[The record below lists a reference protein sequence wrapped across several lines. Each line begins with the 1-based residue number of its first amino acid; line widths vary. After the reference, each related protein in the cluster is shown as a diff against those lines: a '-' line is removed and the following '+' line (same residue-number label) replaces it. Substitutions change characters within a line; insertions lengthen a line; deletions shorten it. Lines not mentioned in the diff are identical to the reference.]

1 MATGKRQT
9 GIAVKV
15 VGRLESVWRYP
26 VKSMPGE
33 ALPEAYVSFAGVLGD
48 RFYAV
53 HHAGAPK
60 AFPFLTV
67 RSRREMLLFHPRF
80 RRPELSR
87 IPGNL
92 IEAETRGPGLTPLF
106 PSSDDLAL
114 EIETPDGRK
123 LSASDP
129 ALPALIGGDQFNA
142 PDLTLIR
149 SDRAMTDCR
158 PLSLLSTQTIDG
170 IGRAV
175 GLTLDKRR
183 FRENLYVDLDGG
195 DGFAEDAFVGRRL
208 RIGAKLAVHILE
220 RDIRC
225 RMIGIDPE
233 TLDENP
239 EILRHVA
246 KHHDNTAG
254 VYAAVLV
261 EGLVRPGD
269 EIVLLD

>member
-1 MATGKRQT
+1 MT
-9 GIAVKV
+9 V

-33 ALPEAYVSFAGVLGD
+33 SLPEAYVSFAGVLGD
-48 RFYAV
+48 RLYAV

-60 AFPFLTV
+60 AFPFLTA
-67 RSRREMLLFHPRF
+67 RSRKEMLRFRPRF
-80 RRPELSR
+80 RRPELTR
-87 IPGNL
+87 VPDNL
-92 IEAETRGPGLTPLF
+92 TDAETRGPGLTPLF
-106 PSSDDLAL
+106 PSSEDLAL
-114 EIETPDGRK
+114 EIEAPDGK
-123 LSASDP
+123 TLSASDP
-129 ALPALIGGDQFNA
+129 ALPGLIGGDQLNA
-142 PDLTLIR
+142 ADLTIIR

-158 PLSLLSTQTIDG
+158 PLSLLATQTIEG

-195 DGFAEDAFVGRRL
+195 ESFAEDAFVGRQL
-208 RIGAKLAVHILE
+208 RIGPKLTLHILE

-225 RMIGIDPE
+225 RMISIDPE
-233 TLDENP
+233 SLDENP
-239 EILRHVA
+239 EILRYVA
-246 KHHDNTAG
+246 KNHDNTAG

-269 EIVLLD
+269 DIVLLD

>member
-1 MATGKRQT
+1 MAMT
-9 GIAVKV
+9 I

-26 VKSMPGE
+26 VKSMPGQS
-33 ALPEAYVSFAGVLGD
+33 LSEAYVSFAGVLGD
-48 RFYAV
+48 RLYAV
-53 HHAGAPK
+53 HQAGAPK
-60 AFPFLTV
+60 AFPFLTA
-67 RSRREMLLFHPRF
+67 RSRKEMLRFRPRF
-80 RRPELSR
+80 RHPELTCA
-87 IPGNL
+87 PGNL
-92 IEAETRGPGLTPLF
+92 TDAETRGPGLTPLF
-106 PSSDDLAL
+106 PSSEDLAL
-114 EIETPDGRK
+114 EIEAPNGEI

-129 ALPALIGGDQFNA
+129 ALPGLIGGDQLDA
-142 PDLTLIR
+142 SELTVIR

-175 GLTLDKRR
+175 GSTLDKRR
-183 FRENLYVDLDGG
+183 FRENLYLDLHSGEA
-195 DGFAEDAFVGRRL
+195 FAEDSFVGRRL
-208 RIGAKLAVHILE
+208 RVGPKLTIHILE

-233 TLDENP
+233 SLEEYP

-246 KHHDNTAG
+246 KNHDNRAG

-269 EIVLLD
+269 EIVLED

>member
-1 MATGKRQT
+1 
-9 GIAVKV
+9 
-15 VGRLESVWRYP
+15 
-26 VKSMPGE
+26 
-33 ALPEAYVSFAGVLGD
+33 
-48 RFYAV
+48 
-53 HHAGAPK
+53 
-60 AFPFLTV
+60 
-67 RSRREMLLFHPRF
+67 
-80 RRPELSR
+80 
-87 IPGNL
+87 L

-106 PSSDDLAL
+106 PSNEDLAL
-114 EIETPDGRK
+114 EIEAPNGEV

-129 ALPALIGGDQFNA
+129 ALPGLIGGDQLNA
-142 PDLTLIR
+142 SDLTIIR

-158 PLSLLSTQTIDG
+158 PLSLLATQTIDG

-183 FRENLYVDLDGG
+183 FRENLYVDLFGTE
-195 DGFAEDAFVGRRL
+195 GFAEDAFVGRRL
-208 RIGAKLAVHILE
+208 RIGPKLTVNILE

-239 EILRHVA
+239 EVLRHVA
-246 KHHDNTAG
+246 KHHDNAAG